1 MEYETPQVSDF
12 GSIADHTY
20 ITGDFDCASGVVC
33 VKPAL

>member
-20 ITGDFDCASGVVC
+20 ITGDFDCVSAIC
-33 VKPAL
+33 EKPAL